1 MSPSAEKQGKNAGRA
16 ARDAQRSAWCV
27 SCVHCAVHTCSLEA
41 LGSKRGARATC
52 KIDQDLLGKLDRAEE
67 QLAACGAGDRSSPA
81 GLLLVPKQRP
91 VNEKAVLSRCPRM
104 WRLLCP
110 AWGEPPSLPPPNE
123 AADAPP
129 PRQLLS
135 PHEGGMGGGELR
147 QLGSEPPPDLRTSS
161 SELHA
166 FISDSV
172 MPKYRAAWGGDESL
186 LLMAQSVLAA
196 LQPGGGEH

>member
-91 VNEKAVLSRCPRM
+91 VNEKAVLSHCPRM

-129 PRQLLS
+129 PPPAS
-135 PHEGGMGGGELR
+135 FSLR
-147 QLGSEPPPDLRTSS
+147 MREVW
-161 SELHA
+161 A
-166 FISDSV
+166 VVNSDSWV
-172 MPKYRAAWGGDESL
+172 LNLLLTSERAALNSMHSFL
-186 LLMAQSVLAA
+186 TL
-196 LQPGGGEH
+196 